1 MSKERL
7 GILGGTFNPIH
18 AGHLAMARCALKQA
32 SLDRVIFLPD
42 GMPPHKTGIASAKD
56 RYIMI
61 SVAICQDEH
70 FEVSRME
77 LDRTGTTYTFDTL
90 TELHRSHPKAEL
102 FYIIGTDTLM
112 ALHTWHRSDEVLPLC
127 TFLVAPRETDYTP
140 EEIQAEKKRLK
151 KKGAHF
157 IMLDMPL
164 EPTSSTS
171 VREKLAATG
180 TGLGLPAVE
189 EYCSLRGL
197 YGMPMR
203 IFQAEQWLD
212 QLYQDLNIRRFA
224 HTLGVCYAAR
234 ELARLHRTDA
244 LKAETAALLHDC
256 AKCMPLKDMQTM
268 CREYAL
274 TADIQTMSS
283 GNLLHSVA
291 GAYLAATKY
300 GIQDPDILRAIS
312 CHTTGKIGMTRL
324 DMIVYLADKIEPGRA
339 GYPSLEAVRAAA
351 RVSLEK
357 AMLLSLEGTA
367 SYVRS
372 GSKPLH
378 PQSLRTIE
386 WLKSLPE
393 TTNPQQA
400 IKEVP
405 S

>member
-1 MSKERL
+1 
-7 GILGGTFNPIH
+7 
-18 AGHLAMARCALKQA
+18 
-32 SLDRVIFLPD
+32 
-42 GMPPHKTGIASAKD
+42 
-56 RYIMI
+56 
-61 SVAICQDEH
+61 
-70 FEVSRME
+70 
-77 LDRTGTTYTFDTL
+77 
-90 TELHRSHPKAEL
+90 
-102 FYIIGTDTLM
+102 
-112 ALHTWHRSDEVLPLC
+112 
-127 TFLVAPRETDYTP
+127 
-140 EEIQAEKKRLK
+140 
-151 KKGAHF
+151 
-157 IMLDMPL
+157 MLDMPL

-256 AKCMPLKDMQTM
+256 AKCMPLKDMQAM